1 MRRQKKVHVQ
11 EFPILTFKNK
21 SCDPGKIN
29 FTYSSMAGGHKL
41 LASQIDND
49 LGHKG
54 FEFGGKKEDN
64 KGVLFYLLL
73 CSGDAPWWPKSVR
86 KEVAGT

>member
-1 MRRQKKVHVQ
+1 MGKQKRVHVQ

-41 LASQIDND
+41 LASQIDDD

-54 FEFGGKKEDN
+54 FEFGGKER
-64 KGVLFYLLL
+64 GQQGGSVLPFTL
-73 CSGDAPWWPKSVR
+73 R
-86 KEVAGT
+86 R